1 MLADHPGTTW
11 RSRAGTTDVNF
22 LLLSLRL
29 AWRDWRAGE
38 LNLLLGA
45 LVIAVA
51 AIASVGFFV
60 DRMELA
66 LERQASHL
74 LGADLVLA
82 SDRPVDASPIGSAAA
97 GVSMT
102 RTVVFPS
109 MAAGADGVQLAS
121 VKAVGEGYP
130 LRGRLLVRDGL
141 GARADVEAT
150 GIPAP
155 GEAWLD
161 PQLATAL
168 GLDVGDEVELG
179 ERMFRIGRII
189 SVETDRGTGFVNFA
203 PRLMIAEA
211 DLDSTGLLGPASRAS
226 WNLLVAGEPA
236 QVGAV
241 RARLEG
247 RLEPGQRLE
256 TVTDGRPELSSTLAR
271 AEQFLALVALLTA
284 LIAAVAVALGARRFA
299 QRHIDGCAVMKAIGL
314 PQGRLLRALVA
325 ELLWI
330 ALVGGLAGAVVGWSL
345 HFLLVSAVAS
355 MVAVPLPPAS
365 AWPALRAIAA
375 SVVLLIGFG
384 AWPFVRLAGVPPM
397 RVLRRELG
405 PVGGLAWV
413 GAVLALVCFAG
424 LMLWFAGDRRLAAW
438 ALAGFA
444 AGGVVFVLA
453 GLFAVRMVGRLR
465 GLAGAMRSPA
475 WRLAFA
481 SWSRRREAS
490 VAQVVALAIGLM
502 ALMLLTVTRS
512 DLIEGWQR
520 ASPPDA
526 PNRFVINIQPEQRA
540 RVGDRLGEAGIA
552 DTNLFPMVRGRLVTI
567 NGAPVRADDYDD
579 DRAQRLVQREFNLSY
594 MAEPPSHN
602 KVVAGRWFD
611 PQANEVSFEE
621 GIMATLRLKVG
632 DKVGFDI
639 AGRIIE
645 ADLTSAR
652 VVAWDSMQVNF
663 FAILSPALLGEMPQT
678 WITAYHQ
685 PETGEHVDRELVR
698 EMPNLTVFDVGN
710 ILRQVQDMLAQVI
723 RAVQVLFVL
732 TLVAGIA
739 VLYGALAVSRDERLR
754 EAGLMR
760 ALGAS
765 RRQLSVAQLIEIA
778 ASGALAGLLAA
789 IGALVVGSVLAERVF
804 DFELSLRLS
813 LLPLGALGG
822 ALLSLLAGWLGLRH
836 VLDSP
841 PMTVLRDA

>member
-1 MLADHPGTTW
+1 
-11 RSRAGTTDVNF
+11 VNF

-38 LNLLLGA
+38 LNLLLGS

-60 DRMELA
+60 DRMERA
-66 LERQASHL
+66 LERQAAHL

-82 SDRPVDASPIGSAAA
+82 SDRPVDAASIATASPGLSI
-97 GVSMT
+97 T

-109 MAAGADGVQLAS
+109 MAGGEDGVQLAS

-130 LRGRLLVRDGL
+130 LRGRLRVRDSL
-141 GARADVEAT
+141 DALDDAEAV

-155 GEAWLD
+155 GEAWAD
-161 PQLATAL
+161 PQLAGSL
-168 GLDVGDEVELG
+168 ELDVGDEIELG
-179 ERMFRIGRII
+179 ERMFRLAHII
-189 SVETDRGTGFVNFA
+189 SIEPDRGTGFVNFA
-203 PRLMIAEA
+203 PRLMISEA
-211 DLDSTGLLGPASRAS
+211 DLESTGLLGPASRAS
-226 WNLLVAGEPA
+226 WSLMVAGEAA
-236 QVGAV
+236 QVEALRV
-241 RARLEG
+241 DLEA
-247 RLEPGQRLE
+247 RLEPGQRLQ
-256 TVTDGRPELSSTLAR
+256 TVTDGRPELSSTLER

-314 PQGRLLRALVA
+314 SQTRLLRTLGA

-330 ALVGGLAGAVVGWSL
+330 GLVGGLAGAAIGWTL

-365 AWPALRAIAA
+365 AWPALQAVAA
-375 SVVLLIGFG
+375 SVVLLVGFG
-384 AWPFVRLAGVPPM
+384 AWPFARLAGVPPM

-405 PVGGLAWV
+405 SVGGLAWV
-413 GAVLALVCFAG
+413 GALIALACFAG
-424 LMLWFAGDRRLAAW
+424 LMLWFAGDRRLAGL

-444 AGGVVFVLA
+444 AGGVVFVLV
-453 GLFAVRMVGRLR
+453 GLATVRLVGRLQ
-465 GLAGAMRSPA
+465 GLAGVMRSPA

-490 VAQVVALAIGLM
+490 VAQVVALAVGLM
-502 ALMLLTVTRS
+502 ALMLLTVTRT

-540 RVGDRLGEAGIA
+540 LVDERLAQAGIA
-552 DTNLFPMVRGRLVTI
+552 DTNLFPMVRGRFVSI
-567 NGAPVRADDYDD
+567 NGAPVEAEDYVD
-579 DRAQRLVQREFNLSY
+579 DRAQRMVQREFNLSY
-594 MAEPPSHN
+594 MAQPPAHN
-602 KVVAGRWFD
+602 EVVAGRWFD
-611 PQANEVSFEE
+611 GEAHEVSFEE
-621 GIMATLRLKVG
+621 GIMETLGVQLG
-632 DKVGFDI
+632 DMIGFDI

-645 ADLTSAR
+645 AELTSVRA
-652 VVAWDSMQVNF
+652 VAWDSMQVNF
-663 FAILSPALLGEMPQT
+663 FAILSPALLAPMPQT

-685 PETGEHVDRELVR
+685 PADGERLDRELVR
-698 EMPNLTVFDVGN
+698 EMPNLTVFDIGN
-710 ILRQVQDMLAQVI
+710 ILRQVQEMLAQVI
-723 RAVQVLFVL
+723 RAVQVLFAL
-732 TLVAGIA
+732 TLVAGVA
-739 VLYGALAVSRDERLR
+739 VLYGALAISRDERLR

-765 RRQLSVAQLIEIA
+765 RRQLSAAQLIEIA

-789 IGALVVGSVLAERVF
+789 IGALVVGAVLADRVF

-822 ALLSLLAGWLGLRH
+822 AVLALLAGWLGLRH

-841 PMTVLRDA
+841 PMAVLRDA

>member
-1 MLADHPGTTW
+1 
-11 RSRAGTTDVNF
+11 
-22 LLLSLRL
+22 
-29 AWRDWRAGE
+29 
-38 LNLLLGA
+38 
-45 LVIAVA
+45 
-51 AIASVGFFV
+51 
-60 DRMELA
+60 
-66 LERQASHL
+66 
-74 LGADLVLA
+74 
-82 SDRPVDASPIGSAAA
+82 
-97 GVSMT
+97 
-102 RTVVFPS
+102 
-109 MAAGADGVQLAS
+109 
-121 VKAVGEGYP
+121 
-130 LRGRLLVRDGL
+130 
-141 GARADVEAT
+141 
-150 GIPAP
+150 
-155 GEAWLD
+155 
-161 PQLATAL
+161 
-168 GLDVGDEVELG
+168 
-179 ERMFRIGRII
+179 
-189 SVETDRGTGFVNFA
+189 
-203 PRLMIAEA
+203 
-211 DLDSTGLLGPASRAS
+211 
-226 WNLLVAGEPA
+226 
-236 QVGAV
+236 
-241 RARLEG
+241 
-247 RLEPGQRLE
+247 
-256 TVTDGRPELSSTLAR
+256 
-271 AEQFLALVALLTA
+271 
-284 LIAAVAVALGARRFA
+284 
-299 QRHIDGCAVMKAIGL
+299 
-314 PQGRLLRALVA
+314 
-325 ELLWI
+325 
-330 ALVGGLAGAVVGWSL
+330 
-345 HFLLVSAVAS
+345 
-355 MVAVPLPPAS
+355 
-365 AWPALRAIAA
+365 
-375 SVVLLIGFG
+375 
-384 AWPFVRLAGVPPM
+384 
-397 RVLRRELG
+397 
-405 PVGGLAWV
+405 
-413 GAVLALVCFAG
+413 
-424 LMLWFAGDRRLAAW
+424 
-438 ALAGFA
+438 
-444 AGGVVFVLA
+444 
-453 GLFAVRMVGRLR
+453 
-465 GLAGAMRSPA
+465 
-475 WRLAFA
+475 
-481 SWSRRREAS
+481 
-490 VAQVVALAIGLM
+490 
-502 ALMLLTVTRS
+502 
-512 DLIEGWQR
+512 
-520 ASPPDA
+520 
-526 PNRFVINIQPEQRA
+526 
-540 RVGDRLGEAGIA
+540 
-552 DTNLFPMVRGRLVTI
+552 MVRGRLVTI

>member
-1 MLADHPGTTW
+1 L
-11 RSRAGTTDVNF
+11 NF

-38 LNLLLGA
+38 LNLLLGS

-66 LERQASHL
+66 LERQAAHL
-74 LGADLVLA
+74 IGADLVLR
-82 SDRPVDASPIGSAAA
+82 SDRPIDTGLVARAAA
-97 GVSMT
+97 SGLST
-102 RTVVFPS
+102 TQTVVFPS
-109 MAAGADGVQLAS
+109 MAGGADGVQLAS

-130 LRGRLLVRDGL
+130 LRGRLRVRDSRE
-141 GARADVEAT
+141 APDDVEAD
-150 GIPAP
+150 GIPAT
-155 GEAWLD
+155 GEAWAD
-161 PQLATAL
+161 PQLAAAL

-179 ERMFRIGRII
+179 ERMFRLSRII
-189 SVETDRGTGFVNFA
+189 SLEPDRGTGFVNFA
-203 PRLMIAEA
+203 PRLLIAVS
-211 DLDSTGLLGPASRAS
+211 DLESTGLLGPLSRAS
-226 WNLLVAGEPA
+226 WSLLVAGDPA
-236 QVGAV
+236 AIAAAH
-241 RARLEG
+241 ARIEAE
-247 RLEPGQRLE
+247 LEPGQRLQ
-256 TVTDGRPELSSTLAR
+256 TVGAGRPELSSTLDRAR
-271 AEQFLALVALLTA
+271 QFLSLVALLTA

-314 PQGRLLRALVA
+314 PQARLLRTLGA

-330 ALVGGLAGAVVGWSL
+330 ALAGGLVGAAIGWAL
-345 HFLLVSAVAS
+345 HFLLVSAIAS
-355 MVAVPLPPAS
+355 MVAVPLPPAP
-365 AWPALRAIAA
+365 ATPALRAIAA
-375 SVVLLIGFG
+375 SVVLLVGFG

-405 PVGGLAWV
+405 PVGGFAWV
-413 GAVLALVCFAG
+413 GAALALACFAG
-424 LMLWFAGDRRLAAW
+424 LMLWFAGDRRLAGW

-444 AGGVVFVLA
+444 AGALVFVLA
-453 GLFAVRMVGRLR
+453 GLATVWLVGRLR
-465 GLAGAMRSPA
+465 GLAGVMRSPA

-502 ALMLLTVTRS
+502 ALMLLTVTRT

-526 PNRFVINIQPEQRA
+526 PNRFVINIQPDQRA
-540 RVGDRLGEAGIA
+540 RVDERLRDAGVTDA
-552 DTNLFPMVRGRLVTI
+552 KLFPMVRGRLVSI
-567 NGAPVRADDYDD
+567 NGAPVDADRYDD
-579 DRAQRLVQREFNLSY
+579 DRARRMVQREFNLSY

-602 KVVAGRWFD
+602 TVVAGRWFD
-611 PQANEVSFEE
+611 AKAGEVSFEE
-621 GIMATLRLKVG
+621 GVMGTLGLKLG
-632 DKVGFDI
+632 DRVGFDI
-639 AGRIIE
+639 AGRIVE
-645 ADLTSAR
+645 ADLTSVRA
-652 VVAWDSMQVNF
+652 VAWDSMQVNF
-663 FAILSPALLGEMPQT
+663 FAILSPALLATMPQT

-685 PETGEHVDRELVR
+685 AAAGKPLDRELVR
-698 EMPNLTVFDVGN
+698 EMPNLTVFDIGN
-710 ILRQVQDMLAQVI
+710 ILRQVQDLLAQVI

-739 VLYGALAVSRDERLR
+739 VLYGALAISRDERVR

-765 RRQLSVAQLIEIA
+765 RRQLAAAQLIEIA
-778 ASGALAGLLAA
+778 VSGALAGFLAA
-789 IGALVVGSVLAERVF
+789 IGALVVGAVLADRVF
-804 DFELSLRLS
+804 EFELGLRLS
-813 LLPLGALGG
+813 LLPLGALAG
-822 ALLSLLAGWLGLRH
+822 ATLSLLAGWLGLRH